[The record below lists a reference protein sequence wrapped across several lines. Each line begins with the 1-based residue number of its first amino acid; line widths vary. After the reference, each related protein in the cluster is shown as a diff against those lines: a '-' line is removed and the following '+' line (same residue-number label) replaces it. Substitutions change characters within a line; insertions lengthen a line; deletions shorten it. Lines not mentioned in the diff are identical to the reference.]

1 MEKSKLANKTW
12 HEEFGLPV
20 RVPLWDWESV
30 RHMVLSAWPPTIH
43 LVQRKKFTDVVVT
56 FKGSFATLSRDTGS
70 LFRRMEG
77 TYGSSFEEIIWKKL
91 NRNEHR
97 TAWSQLA
104 RYGYGVFVKSWVE
117 FLRQLYVH
125 HFHPRS
131 NQTQIKRIEAIE
143 KAAVLKRGRR
153 TESALEQATLVRR
166 YKELMKACRL
176 IHTASNQVRGRA
188 PKATPKEARKQ
199 IWEMIG
205 KEVYGSRFDYLIF
218 GERVFKEM
226 PRHKRDIGASLD
238 APETWTPRQL
248 SLAILSFQTELK
260 YSTLEKKL
268 RARITKS

>member
-1 MEKSKLANKTW
+1 
-12 HEEFGLPV
+12 
-20 RVPLWDWESV
+20 
-30 RHMVLSAWPPTIH
+30 
-43 LVQRKKFTDVVVT
+43 
-56 FKGSFATLSRDTGS
+56 
-70 LFRRMEG
+70 MEG
-77 TYGSSFEEIIWKKL
+77 TFGSGFEEIIWKKP
-91 NRNEHR
+91 NRNEQR

-117 FLRQLYVH
+117 FLRRLYAN
-125 HFHPRS
+125 HFHPPS
-131 NQTQIKRIEAIE
+131 NQIQIAEIEAIE
-143 KAAVLKRGRR
+143 KAATLRRGRR
-153 TESALEQATLVRR
+153 PESDLEQATLVRR

-176 IHTASNQVRGRA
+176 IHAASNQVRGRA
-188 PKATPKEARKQ
+188 PKASPKEARKQ

-268 RARITKS
+268 PARITKSKPRHV